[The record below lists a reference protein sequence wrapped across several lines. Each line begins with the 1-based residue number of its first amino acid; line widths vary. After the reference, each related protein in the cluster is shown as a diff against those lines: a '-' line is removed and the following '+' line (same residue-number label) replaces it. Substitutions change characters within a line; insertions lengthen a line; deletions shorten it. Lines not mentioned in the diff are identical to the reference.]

1 MCMSFAYLTP
11 FYMHK
16 NADSPRLFFLSNP
29 PLFLHVIYVTA
40 VTSIVTLG
48 DVLETSTEGADM
60 GRYYVAT

>member
-1 MCMSFAYLTP
+1 MCMLPLFTYT
-11 FYMHK
+11 K
-16 NADSPRLFFLSNP
+16 NTDSPPLFFQSNP
-29 PLFLHVIYVTA
+29 PLFLHFNYVTA